1 MSCSDLFRALSF
13 SSRWI
18 HRGMPTIGPVA
29 DSEKIE
35 PFSCKSDVSI
45 KAFSSTHNSKQCW
58 VWKNKWR
65 FNQRIKA
72 FFFLYIAN
80 THMKPHRF
88 YQPAH
93 IMHWSKPTSIQALTG
108 EVKTFS
114 NPYVGRYLQ
123 LIPSLKLKKKNP
135 KNPTDTVNYT

>member
-1 MSCSDLFRALSF
+1 MSLSKL
-13 SSRWI
+13 S
-18 HRGMPTIGPVA
+18 HQPTIAKNVEFERTNG
-29 DSEKIE
+29 DSTKE
-35 PFSCKSDVSI
+35 
-45 KAFSSTHNSKQCW
+45 SKL
-58 VWKNKWR
+58 
-65 FNQRIKA
+65 